1 MDLLPRY
8 HVAGYS
14 GTMLHLTIRYRVLYL
29 RQTTP
34 YTGRSQSMRWLLLNM
49 MLQTINRQ
57 IQGALPLAGY
67 TLYRALT
74 ICEVAAP

>member
-8 HVAGYS
+8 HLVGYS
-14 GTMLHLTIRYRVLYL
+14 GTALHLTIRYRVLYL
-29 RQTTP
+29 QQATP
-34 YTGRSQSMRWLLLNM
+34 YTGHSQSVRWLLLNM

-57 IQGALPLAGY
+57 IQGAPPPAGY